1 MAQHVMDSL
10 VKCRLRDILSSICM
24 YLKDE
29 ISTEEEELFRVVVSR
44 WSSHSDPERAYTPPT
59 TFSQNVLTFQ
69 DLGLINNKLQQNA
82 NTNLSLS
89 VAVISCR

>member
-1 MAQHVMDSL
+1 MDPTYERESPVFTSSESGQNLAQHVMDSL

-44 WSSHSDPERAYTPPT
+44 WSSHSDPERA
-59 TFSQNVLTFQ
+59 
-69 DLGLINNKLQQNA
+69 
-82 NTNLSLS
+82 
-89 VAVISCR
+89 